1 MASTHGWQAMFK
13 NDCWKICG
21 ENLSHNGI
29 AYISYNTLPGWNAV
43 KTIRDMMRY
52 HGKNFDDLDEKV
64 FEARRMLNFV
74 SENIKTASDPYKKT
88 LENEIKMLQEL
99 DDNYLLH
106 DHLEA
111 VNEPSYLYDFMA
123 KAGKYRLTYLAEAD
137 LPSMYLGNQTDAVAD
152 ILSQINDTVR
162 QEQYVD
168 FISNRRF
175 RMTLLA
181 KEGVSLNRTLSPES
195 VAGLRLIANY

>member
-1 MASTHGWQAMFK
+1 
-13 NDCWKICG
+13 
-21 ENLSHNGI
+21 
-29 AYISYNTLPGWNAV
+29 
-43 KTIRDMMRY
+43 
-52 HGKNFDDLDEKV
+52 
-64 FEARRMLNFV
+64 MLNFV

-111 VNEPSYLYDFMA
+111 VNEPSYFYEFMD
-123 KAGKYRLTYLAEAD
+123 KAGKYGLTYLAEAD